1 MNDDFFQICAKS
13 CAQSLMTKQYV
24 SSCPQTKTA
33 WDEAAARKNC
43 SAVKQSCTSP
53 DNFVYH
59 CLANSYQN
67 KLIEVCGVRTPITF
81 RKSFFM
87 YFLSIICVYRMKLVF
102 LGVFKVTCIHLNNH
116 AFRKIKH

>member
-1 MNDDFFQICAKS
+1 MNDDFFFQICAKS

-81 RKSFFM
+81 RKSFFHV
-87 YFLSIICVYRMKLVF
+87 FFIDHLCVSDEVSISWSIQSYLYTF
-102 LGVFKVTCIHLNNH
+102 E
-116 AFRKIKH
+116 